1 MDSFLWFIA
10 SLITLFFVVRWIHRH
25 MHGIAYLLTRNREM
39 AVLLYSLP
47 LLPGVILH
55 ELSHVLMAFILRVR
69 TQGFTVV
76 PRRETDGRVALGS
89 VMVERVDAVRASLI
103 GLAPFLAGSIAI
115 WWIGQS
121 VFGLADLGA
130 TLLSGHGPTIG
141 DAINQMIHQPDAWLW
156 LYLLFAISNTMF
168 PSASDRETW
177 PPVILFIAG
186 VFILLVLSARWDILE
201 ALASPFGAALTWLT
215 AAFVLTL
222 IVDVPV
228 MVLIAL
234 AERGAESIRG
244 QRVYYSTPG
253 ESRPPKRTRSRRE
266 WR

>member
-1 MDSFLWFIA
+1 
-10 SLITLFFVVRWIHRH
+10 
-25 MHGIAYLLTRNREM
+25 MHGVAYLLTRNREM
-39 AVLLYSLP
+39 AVVLYSLP

-76 PRRETDGRVALGS
+76 PRRDVDGHVALGS
-89 VMVERVDAVRASLI
+89 VIVERVDPVRASLI

-121 VFGLADLGA
+121 AFGLSNLGA
-130 TLLSGHGPTIG
+130 TLLSGDGPTIG

-177 PPVILFIAG
+177 PPVILFILG
-186 VFILLVLSARWDILE
+186 VFLLLVLSARWDILD
-201 ALASPFGAALTWLT
+201 ALAVPFGAGLTWLS

-222 IVDVPV
+222 IVDVP
-228 MVLIAL
+228 MMLLIAL
-234 AERGAESIRG
+234 AERGAESMRG
-244 QRVYYSTPG
+244 QRVLYSKPG
-253 ESRPPKRTRSRRE
+253 ERGPSKRTRSGRE